1 MIASGGARRPRRAR
15 FLPLFSCAA
24 VLAFTFASAA
34 LAFAG
39 SSLHPHR
46 SWRDYGGGPDMSKY
60 VITDEI
66 DKSNVARL
74 EVAWTYRTDDAIAY
88 QVNPIVVD
96 GVMFIMA
103 KNNSLVALDAATGS
117 EIWIHANLRGLTRRG
132 LNYWQSDDGS
142 DRRLLFCIDNTLQA
156 IDARTGQ
163 SILTFGDNG
172 VVDLRAGLGRELET
186 IGRVQSST
194 PGRVF
199 ENLLILGSSPG
210 EGYVS
215 PPGHVRAYDVRTGE
229 LVWTFHTIPQP
240 GEFGYDTWPRDAH
253 QYAGGANAW
262 GEITVDVDRGIAYLP
277 LGSPT
282 YDFYGADRLGSNL
295 YGSSLVAV
303 DARTGK
309 RLWHFQF
316 VHHDLWDYDP
326 TAAPQLI
333 TLERDGRKID
343 AVAQAT
349 KHGFLFVFDRVTG
362 EPLFPIEERP
372 VPPSDVPGEQAW
384 PTQPFPT
391 ALPPFSRQTF
401 TSDDLT
407 PFFLTPEERTHWTK
421 RIDAAGKGLFLPPS
435 LERETIGVPGAV
447 GGANWGNTA
456 ADPHRG
462 LVFILNQDFPSFYK
476 LENAD
481 AVRSRDS
488 IAPANARERD
498 QTNYAVNC
506 AACHGPDRAGSL
518 GPPLLNLGERLNFD
532 HFRSVVTAGRG
543 QMPGFAHIDEASLR
557 GLYLFLGGSLAA
569 SPSTPASAPSEP
581 ALPSG
586 PVVASG
592 GALSPKAEPPRPPTF
607 RGWAAR
613 PYPENVDAP
622 AVRYTTGYG
631 LGFPYIMRPPWSY
644 LVAYDLNAGVIK
656 WKIPVGQD
664 LHAAAE
670 GGKNTGVP
678 RGAQRNGMI
687 VTSTGIVF
695 STAKDGHLYA
705 FDADTGDTLWSADLG
720 CGTEGLPAMYELDG
734 RHYVVVNATTPLTWG
749 RASRESGIGATRT
762 KDQGGYIVFAL
773 PRETP

>member
-1 MIASGGARRPRRAR
+1 MTGSVRPLMEARCPHRAI
-15 FLPLFSCAA
+15 FTIL
-24 VLAFTFASAA
+24 LALATLACS
-34 LAFAG
+34 AFAG
-39 SSLHPHR
+39 GQPHPHR
-46 SWRDYGGGPDMSKY
+46 SWRDYGGGPDMSKF
-60 VITDEI
+60 VLTDEI
-66 DKSNVARL
+66 TPANVPRL

-88 QVNPIVVD
+88 QFNPIVVD
-96 GVMFIMA
+96 GVMFVLA
-103 KNNSLVALDAATGS
+103 KNHSLVALDASDGS
-117 EIWIHANLRGLTRRG
+117 EIWIHANLRGITRRG
-132 LNYWQSDDGS
+132 LNYWQSPDGS

-163 SILTFGDNG
+163 SILTFGENG
-172 VVDLRAGLGRELET
+172 AVDLRVGLDRDIST
-186 IGRVQSST
+186 VGRVQSNT

-240 GEFGYDTWPRDAH
+240 GEFGHDTWPRDAH
-253 QYAGGANAW
+253 LYAGGANAW
-262 GEITVDVDRGIAYLP
+262 GELTLDADRGIVYLP

-295 YGSSLVAV
+295 FGSSLVAL

-333 TLERDGRKID
+333 TIERDGRKID

-349 KHGFLFVFDRVTG
+349 KHGFMFVFDRVTG
-362 EPLFPIEERP
+362 EPLFPVEERP
-372 VPPSDVPGEQAW
+372 VPPSDVPGEKAW
-384 PTQPFPT
+384 PTQPFST
-391 ALPPFSRQTF
+391 LPPFSRQTF

-407 PFFLTPEERTHWTK
+407 PFFLTPEERAHWIK

-462 LVFILNQDFPSFYK
+462 LVFVLNQDFPSFYK
-476 LENAD
+476 LEPANTTP
-481 AVRSRDS
+481 SRDS
-488 IAPANARERD
+488 LAPANTSARD
-498 QTNYAVNC
+498 QENYTTNC

-518 GPPLLNLGERLNFD
+518 GPPLLHLGERLD
-532 HFRSVVTAGRG
+532 YAAFRHVVTAGRG
-543 QMPGFAHIDEASLR
+543 QMPGFAHIDENSLR
-557 GLYLFLGGSLAA
+557 GLYLFLGGSLSATTAA
-569 SPSTPASAPSEP
+569 NNNNPAAPT
-581 ALPSG
+581 LPSG

-592 GALSPKAEPPRPPTF
+592 GARGDKTHPSPPPTF

-613 PYPENVDAP
+613 PYPENVDVP
-622 AVRYTTGYG
+622 PIRYTTGYG
-631 LGFPYIMRPPWSY
+631 LGFPYIMSPPWSY

-664 LHAAAE
+664 LHAARE
-670 GGKNTGVP
+670 GAKGTGVP

-687 VTSTGIVF
+687 VTSSGIVF

-705 FDADTGDTLWSADLG
+705 FDVETGRTLWSADLG
-720 CGTEGLPAMYELDG
+720 CGTEGLPAMYEAGG
-734 RHYVVVNATTPLTWG
+734 RTYLVVNATTPLTWG
-749 RASRESGIGATRT
+749 RESREGGIGATRT
-762 KDQGGYIVFAL
+762 KDEGGYIVFAL
-773 PRETP
+773 PRNPR

>member
-1 MIASGGARRPRRAR
+1 MPR
-15 FLPLFSCAA
+15 FSR
-24 VLAFTFASAA
+24 A
-34 LAFAG
+34 LAFALATTVASAFAG
-39 SSLHPHR
+39 HSPHPHR
-46 SWRDYGGGPDMSKY
+46 SWRDYGGGPDMSKF
-60 VITDEI
+60 VLTDEI
-66 DKSNVARL
+66 TPANVAQL

-88 QVNPIVVD
+88 QFNPIVVD
-96 GVMFIMA
+96 DVMFVLA
-103 KNNSLVALDAATGS
+103 KDHSLVALDATNGS

-132 LNYWQSDDGS
+132 INYWQSADGS

-163 SILTFGDNG
+163 SIFTFGDNG
-172 VVDLRAGLGRELET
+172 VVDLRVGLGRDIST

-215 PPGHVRAYDVRTGE
+215 PPGHVRAYDVRTGK

-240 GEFGYDTWPRDAH
+240 GEFGYDTWPRDAYK
-253 QYAGGANAW
+253 YAGGANAW
-262 GEITVDVDRGIAYLP
+262 GELTVDADRGIVYLP

-295 YGSSLVAV
+295 FGSSLVAL
-303 DARTGK
+303 DARTGE

-333 TLERDGRKID
+333 TIERDGRKID

-349 KHGFLFVFDRVTG
+349 KHGFMFVFDRVTG

-384 PTQPFPT
+384 PTQPFST
-391 ALPPFSRQTF
+391 LPPFSRQTF

-407 PFFLTPEERTHWTK
+407 PLFLTAEERANWIQ

-456 ADPHRG
+456 ADPQRG
-462 LVFILNQDFPSFYK
+462 LVFVLNQDFPSFYK
-476 LENAD
+476 LEEAKSTP
-481 AVRSRDS
+481 SRDS
-488 IAPANARERD
+488 IAPANTSERD
-498 QTNYAVNC
+498 QQNYATNC
-506 AACHGPDRAGSL
+506 AACHGPDRGGSL
-518 GPPLLNLGERLNFD
+518 GPPLLNLGERLD
-532 HFRSVVTAGRG
+532 YATFRHVVSAGRG
-543 QMPGFAHIDEASLR
+543 QMPGFAHIDENSLR
-557 GLYLFLGGSLAA
+557 SLYLFLGGSLTA
-569 SPSTPASAPSEP
+569 STTASLTPAAPV
-581 ALPSG
+581 LPSG

-592 GALSPKAEPPRPPTF
+592 GALGDQADPAATPTF

-622 AVRYTTGYG
+622 PIRYTTGYG
-631 LGFPYIMRPPWSY
+631 LGFPYIMSPPWSY

-656 WKIPVGQD
+656 WKVPVGQD
-664 LHAAAE
+664 LHATRE
-670 GGKNTGVP
+670 GAKNTGVP

-687 VTSTGIVF
+687 VTSSGIVF

-705 FDADTGDTLWSADLG
+705 FDVETGRTLWSADLG
-720 CGTEGLPAMYELDG
+720 CGTEGLPAMYESGG
-734 RHYVVVNATTPLTWG
+734 RTYLVVNATTPLTWG
-749 RASRESGIGATRT
+749 RRSRESGIGATRT
-762 KDQGGYIVFAL
+762 KDEGGYIVFAL
-773 PRETP
+773 PRN

>member
-1 MIASGGARRPRRAR
+1 MTGRRSLMEARRPHHVAI
-15 FLPLFSCAA
+15 FALLA
-24 VLAFTFASAA
+24 AFTLTAA
-34 LAFAG
+34 TSFAG
-39 SSLHPHR
+39 AIPHPHR
-46 SWRDYGGGPDMSKY
+46 SWRDYGGGPDMSKF
-60 VITDEI
+60 VLTDEI
-66 DKSNVARL
+66 TPANVSRL

-88 QVNPIVVD
+88 QFNPIVVD
-96 GVMFIMA
+96 DVMFVLA
-103 KNNSLVALDAATGS
+103 KDHSLVALDAANGS

-132 LNYWQSDDGS
+132 LNYWQSADGA
-142 DRRLLFCIDNTLQA
+142 DRRLLFCLDNTLQA
-156 IDARTGQ
+156 IDARTGL
-163 SILTFGDNG
+163 SILTFGENG
-172 VVDLRAGLGRELET
+172 AVDLRAGLGRDIST

-240 GEFGYDTWPRDAH
+240 GEFGYDTWPRDAY

-262 GEITVDVDRGIAYLP
+262 GELTLDADRGIVYLP

-295 YGSSLVAV
+295 YGSSLVAL

-333 TLERDGRKID
+333 TIERDGRKID

-349 KHGFLFVFDRVTG
+349 KHGFMFVFDRVTG

-372 VPPSDVPGEQAW
+372 VPPSDVPGEKAW
-384 PTQPFPT
+384 PTQPYST
-391 ALPPFSRQTF
+391 LPPFSRQTF

-407 PFFLTPEERTHWTK
+407 PLFLTAEERANWIK
-421 RIDAAGKGLFLPPS
+421 RIDSAGQGLFLPPS

-456 ADPHRG
+456 ADPRRG
-462 LVFILNQDFPSFYK
+462 LVFVLNQDFPSFYK
-476 LENAD
+476 LEEAKTTP
-481 AVRSRDS
+481 SRDS
-488 IAPANARERD
+488 IAAPHTAARD
-498 QTNYAVNC
+498 QQNYATNC

-518 GPPLLNLGERLNFD
+518 GPPLLNLGERLD
-532 HFRSVVTAGRG
+532 YATFRHVVSAGRG
-543 QMPGFAHIDEASLR
+543 QMPGFAHIDENSLR
-557 GLYLFLGGSLAA
+557 SLYLFLGGSLTASTAA
-569 SPSTPASAPSEP
+569 ANAPAAVT
-581 ALPSG
+581 LPSG

-592 GALSPKAEPPRPPTF
+592 GALGDKTEPAPPPTF

-613 PYPENVDAP
+613 PYPKNVDAP
-622 AVRYTTGYG
+622 AIRYTTGYG
-631 LGFPYIMRPPWSY
+631 LGFPYIMSPPWSY
-644 LVAYDLNAGVIK
+644 LVAYDLNAGIIK
-656 WKIPVGQD
+656 WKVPLGQD
-664 LHAAAE
+664 LHAARA

-687 VTSTGIVF
+687 VTSSGVVF

-705 FDADTGDTLWSADLG
+705 FDVEAGRTLWAADLG
-720 CGTEGLPAMYELDG
+720 CGTEGLPAMYEAGG
-734 RHYVVVNATTPLTWG
+734 RTFLVVNATTPLTWG
-749 RASRESGIGATRT
+749 RESRESGIGATRT
-762 KDQGGYIVFAL
+762 KDEGGYIVFAL
-773 PRETP
+773 PRDDS